1 MVENVATG
9 VLTWTV
15 EAEAPWLALD
25 PDAGVAA
32 PETPMLV
39 TVNRAGLELGLYT
52 STNTVAGLP
61 GCANSPQAV
70 PVSLVVEPAP
80 VIEVSPSQVSVT
92 APVDALLVEPVRL
105 AVSSAGGD
113 ETDWQA
119 ASDVPW
125 FSVQPD
131 SGTSTTHCGC
141 ISARRAWAW
150 GYTTARSL

>member
-1 MVENVATG
+1 M
-9 VLTWTV
+9 
-15 EAEAPWLALD
+15 
-25 PDAGVAA
+25 
-32 PETPMLV
+32 
-39 TVNRAGLELGLYT
+39 
-52 STNTVAGLP
+52 
-61 GCANSPQAV
+61 

-92 APVDALLVEPVRL
+92 APLDALLVEPVRL